1 MLASR
6 NIRSIIPRAYCSD
19 STYNTPSV
27 EWVESVFKS
36 YKTLAVWMRIF
47 RWREHHDCDDKATMF
62 RCVACAKWAQPK
74 ERPAQGV
81 AVGEVHYM
89 PDAGGAHAI
98 NIIILPNEVVKYVEP
113 QGPKWVELSKSEID
127 SIFFVRF

>member
-1 MLASR
+1 MTSADILKIFPEAR
-6 NIRSIIPRAYCSD
+6 CAD
-19 STYNTPSV
+19 ATYNPPSI

-36 YKTLAVWMRIF
+36 YKTLATMAKVW

-62 RCVACAKWAQPK
+62 RCVACAKWAQRK
-74 ERPAQGV
+74 ARASQGV
-81 AVGEVHYM
+81 AVGEVWYM

-98 NIIILPNEVVKYVEP
+98 NVVVATNGSLKYVEP
-113 QGPKWVELSKSEID
+113 QGPKWVELSKKEIG